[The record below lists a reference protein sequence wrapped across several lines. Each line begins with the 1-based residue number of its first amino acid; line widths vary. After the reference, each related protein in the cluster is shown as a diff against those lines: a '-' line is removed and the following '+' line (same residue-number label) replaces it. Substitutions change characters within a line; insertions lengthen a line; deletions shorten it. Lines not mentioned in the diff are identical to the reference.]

1 HHILKCPSCGNYG
14 LSAKCSCGQTRAKP
28 KPPKYSPEDKYADYR
43 RKYKEDK
50 DKELAQKE
58 EA

>member
-1 HHILKCPSCGNYG
+1 MHHILKCPSCGNYG

-43 RKYKEDK
+43 RKYK
-50 DKELAQKE
+50 
-58 EA
+58 